1 MNTILFIF
9 AYALIGLGIG
19 IYIQHDY
26 PDIPF
31 YVFVMITWPVAIF
44 VAIILLVIDK
54 IDNFRKK

>member
-31 YVFVMITWPVAIF
+31 YVFVMITWPVALLLS
-44 VAIILLVIDK
+44 IILEIMNK
-54 IDNFRKK
+54 FKKF